1 MEPRLSQP
9 TPSILSIVF
18 QVHGGLCAPGA
29 AARSYGGKQLGTT
42 PPSGS
47 VRGLGGSARRLNRSH
62 PGPWDLLQQEA
73 S

>member
-29 AARSYGGKQLGTT
+29 AARSYGGKQLG
-42 PPSGS
+42 GKQ
-47 VRGLGGSARRLNRSH
+47 LGVG
-62 PGPWDLLQQEA
+62 QERHHTSKWKCQRA
-73 S
+73 WWICGEIK